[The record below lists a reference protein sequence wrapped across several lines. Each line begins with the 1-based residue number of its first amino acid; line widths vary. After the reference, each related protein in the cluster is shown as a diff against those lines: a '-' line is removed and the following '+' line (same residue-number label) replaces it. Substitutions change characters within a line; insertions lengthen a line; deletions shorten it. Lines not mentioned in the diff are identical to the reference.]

1 MQDPYARSVD
11 AYREPPKGF
20 RATLR
25 HLGPGMIIVGSIVG
39 AGELIVTTKLGAV
52 AGFVL
57 LWFVLFSCFIKV
69 VVQAELVR
77 HTISSGKTVLHVFN
91 DLPGPRVRRPVWLTL
106 GWLGT
111 VLAIF
116 VAAIAI
122 YVKLDQSSQ
131 TWSVV
136 SSLVVGVLVAVTGTT
151 VWIRHRRLNKKAEAG
166 VSDAA
171 RQPQQPHEP
180 SELRQPRQ
188 PTINW
193 FMWLWLFSM
202 LIVFANAGAI
212 LGGAAQ
218 SLPLLFPD
226 LFEGGSRA
234 WGLIVAVLCA
244 ALLISGKYATLEKTL
259 VALVV
264 TFTGLTVISTVVLQW
279 TGFGISAADL
289 RHGLSLGI
297 PTPLSAAVALTALA
311 MYAGTGVAWGEAWM
325 YTYWCVEKGYARH
338 AGENQPG
345 PEWPR
350 RAKGWIRVMYTDVF
364 VTMVVYTVGTVC
376 FYLLGAAILARKN
389 LNPDGAET
397 LATLSNIYTESLG
410 DWAATLFAVGAFF
423 VLFTTVA
430 SGVAGYSRLI
440 PDALAVMGIIDPTDY
455 KTRLRFIRIFV
466 LVSVALFVIAYWLFE
481 NPPLMLI
488 ITSSL
493 LGALLYPTLGLGV
506 LYLRYR
512 EVDPRILPGRWT
524 TAWLW
529 VCGLA
534 MTVISPVGILLA
546 LAIGYGWISI

>member
-1 MQDPYARSVD
+1 MEDPYARSVEE
-11 AYREPPKGF
+11 YQEPPKGF

-91 DLPGPRVRRPVWLTL
+91 ELPGPSVRRPTWLTL
-106 GWLGT
+106 GWLGA

-116 VAAIAI
+116 VAAVAI
-122 YVKLDQSSQ
+122 YVKLDASSQ
-131 TWSVV
+131 TWSVATA
-136 SSLVVGVLVAVTGTT
+136 LVAGVGVAVIGTT
-151 VWIRHRRLNKKAEAG
+151 AWIRHRRLNEKNGPRTDDGK
-166 VSDAA
+166 
-171 RQPQQPHEP
+171 RPPQPSSEP
-180 SELRQPRQ
+180 M
-188 PTINW
+188 INW

-234 WGLIVAVLCA
+234 WGLILAVLCA

-259 VALVV
+259 IALVV

-345 PEWPR
+345 PDWPR
-350 RAKGWIRVMYTDVF
+350 RARGWIRVMYTDVF
-364 VTMVVYTVGTVC
+364 VTMVVYTAGTVC

-440 PDALAVMGIIDPTDY
+440 PDALAVMGIINPSDY

-493 LGALLYPTLGLGV
+493 LGAMLYPTLGLGV

-524 TAWLW
+524 TGWLW

-534 MTVISPVGILLA
+534 MTVISPAGILLA
-546 LAIGYGWISI
+546 MAIGYGWISI